1 MVKNTK
7 IWKVILRIICILLV
21 IVGVITIYTLI
32 KSNTPEN
39 HEVWMAPEEMA
50 NATTFHDTSIEIQEG
65 TLTNTSATFI
75 IKKPQVEDEG
85 FIGVQDEYYRL
96 FKKVFGKW
104 RELTPLDLYKTSDLP
119 GVIRPDS
126 YIYNCDINWKEDY
139 GYLNKGVYKLSIP
152 VIYTYFDGSTY
163 ETEPGYIGVEFEIK

>member
-1 MVKNTK
+1 MKKSRKWK
-7 IWKVILRIICILLV
+7 IILIIIVILLLII
-21 IVGVITIYTLI
+21 GAITINFLI

-39 HEVWMAPEEMA
+39 YEEWKAPEEMA
-50 NATTFHDTSIEIQEG
+50 NATTFHGTSIEIQEG
-65 TLTNTSATFI
+65 TLTNASATFI

-119 GVIRPDS
+119 GVIQPDS

-152 VIYTYFDGSTY
+152 VIHSYWSNASTDS
-163 ETEPGYIGVEFEIK
+163 GYIGVEFEIK